1 MNFVFAAKVMDSYA
15 QIDQLTDVFLSTTQ
29 LHCPIGCGWCCS
41 SPHVEATPLE
51 MLPLAVELFRRG
63 EAELWLERL
72 GEENETN
79 TCLFY
84 HPNPLVSGNGR
95 CEVYHW
101 RPTICRLF
109 GWSTVTNKSGQPEL
123 LACSRHKAM
132 MPELVERATDAIANG
147 LAAPNLVA
155 LSQQVT
161 NIDPNLGRQR
171 MLINQ
176 ALRVALERVGIEL
189 QLTEN
194 C

>member
-15 QIDQLTDVFLSTTQ
+15 QIDRLTDVFLSTTQ
-29 LHCPIGCGWCCS
+29 LHCPVGCGWCCS
-41 SPHVEATPLE
+41 SPDVEATPLE
-51 MLPLAVELFRRG
+51 MLPLAVELFRRK

-72 GEENETN
+72 REEKETS

-84 HPNPLVSGNGR
+84 HPDRLVSGNGR
-95 CEVYHW
+95 CEVYQW

-132 MPELVERATDAIANG
+132 MPKLVERATDAIANG
-147 LAAPNLVA
+147 WEAPNLVA

-161 NIDPNLGRQR
+161 NIDPDLGRQR
-171 MLINQ
+171 MPINQ

-189 QLTEN
+189 QLTGN

>member
-15 QIDQLTDVFLSTTQ
+15 QIDRLTDVFLATTQ

-72 GEENETN
+72 GGENETSI
-79 TCLFY
+79 CLFY
-84 HPNPLVSGNGR
+84 HPDPLVSGNGR
-95 CEVYHW
+95 CDAYPW
-101 RPTICRLF
+101 RPTLCRLF

-123 LACSRHKAM
+123 LACKRHQAM
-132 MPELVERATDAIANG
+132 MPEFVERATDAIANG
-147 LAAPNLVA
+147 WEAPNLVA

-161 NIDPNLGRQR
+161 NIDPDLGRQR
-171 MLINQ
+171 MPINQ

-189 QLTEN
+189 QLA
-194 C
+194 